1 MIHNK
6 VRDALIEFDEN
17 TLPPALQAGD
27 SLLHIRGGL
36 PSKYSVLLPFRRVRV
51 TRIRDLKESAL
62 PRMNT
67 NAFSDPNQGEKIKLL
82 SDLLARLERMV
93 DAKEP
98 NK

>member
-36 PSKYSVLLPFRRVRV
+36 PRRYCPIAV
-51 TRIRDLKESAL
+51 SSGAL
-62 PRMNT
+62 C
-67 NAFSDPNQGEKIKLL
+67 AFAI
-82 SDLLARLERMV
+82 
-93 DAKEP
+93 
-98 NK
+98 